1 MGRAHEVRKV
11 AMAKTA
17 AKKSKLYAKYGKEIY
32 MAAKSGLP
40 DPDTNLNLK
49 RIIDRAR
56 KDQVPS
62 DVIDRAIEKSKGT
75 SDESYALARYEFF
88 GPGGSQFIVE
98 CLTDNPNRTVSDV
111 RACFTKIGGK
121 VGSVLHMFEHRS
133 MFSFEG
139 LNEEQVLEALIE
151 GGADIVDMEEEDG
164 FVTIYGEQQSY
175 NDIRTALL
183 DKFPDLDLQVDEIV
197 WLPLSYIEL
206 TDGHEIEQF
215 QRLMG
220 LLEDVEDVQNIY
232 HNISN
237 QDE

>member
-17 AKKSKLYAKYGKEIY
+17 AKKSKIYAKYGKEIY
-32 MAAKSGLP
+32 MAAKSGSP
-40 DPDTNLNLK
+40 DPNINLNLK
-49 RIIDRAR
+49 RIIERAR

-62 DVIDRAIEKSKGT
+62 DVIERAIEKSKGT

-111 RACFTKIGGK
+111 RACFTKTGGK

-139 LNEEQVLEALIE
+139 LSEEEVLDAIIE
-151 GGADIVDMEEEDG
+151 GGADVLDIEVDEG
-164 FVTIYGEQQSY
+164 FVTVYGDQQSY

-183 DKFPDLDLQVDEIV
+183 NKFPELDLQVDEIV

-206 TDGHEIEQF
+206 TETHDKESFE
-215 QRLMG
+215 RLMNM
-220 LLEDVEDVQNIY
+220 LDDVDDVQNVY